1 MKILFITLEQSGRQ
15 IVKSILEDNFF
26 RINKNQIFTFG
37 MDDDNLEFIDLTNTK
52 INPIMGFVDIVRNL
66 KYLFNLRIK
75 IQEIVD
81 TNSFT
86 HIFFV
91 DSFDFSK
98 FYIQKFKSNK
108 IKYCQIVGPSVFI
121 WKSSKAKFINRNFDK
136 IFSIFSI
143 EKSFYNSDI
152 YDYIGHPLK
161 NKTYY
166 SNNYNEIKNIGIFLG
181 SRQQEIY
188 KNILIIKKLLL
199 NLKKYR
205 ELVFHFFVTNEY
217 NEFIKNYLKDN
228 PNIQIHLNDNSYYK
242 KISKLDFAFACS
254 GTVHLELCFSNI
266 PHLIFY
272 KANIINYLIFKLFV
286 RSKYLSLVNIFN
298 KKEIVK
304 EFIQNDH
311 TATNLSNF
319 FTILKLNKDK
329 LYNYRKNMIDGIK
342 SSNFENFRSSIIT
355 DYLEKFS

>member
-15 IVKSILEDNFF
+15 IVKSILDDNFF
-26 RINKNQIFTFG
+26 KINKNLIFTFG
-37 MDDDNLEFIDLTNTK
+37 MDEGKLEFNDLTNIK
-52 INPIMGFVDIVRNL
+52 ITPIMGFVDIVCNI
-66 KYLFNLRIK
+66 KYLFNLRLKIK
-75 IQEIVD
+75 EIVD
-81 TNSFT
+81 MYSFT

-98 FYIQKFKSNK
+98 FYIQKFKSNN

-143 EKSFYNSDI
+143 EKKYYNSDI
-152 YDYIGHPLK
+152 YEYIGHPLK

-166 SNNYNEIKNIGIFLG
+166 SNDYIDINNIGIFLG
-181 SRQQEIY
+181 SRHQEIH
-188 KNILIIKKLLL
+188 KNIPIIKKLLVK
-199 NLKKYR
+199 LKKYK
-205 ELVFHFFVTNEY
+205 ELVFNFFVTNEY
-217 NEFIKNYLKDN
+217 HEFIKNYFKDN
-228 PNIQIHLNDNSYYK
+228 SNIQIHLNDNSYYK

-272 KANIINYLIFKLFV
+272 KANIINYSIFKLFV
-286 RSKYLSLVNIFN
+286 RAKYLSLVNIFN

-304 EFIQNDH
+304 EFIQNDF

-319 FTILKLNKDK
+319 FTTLKLNKDK
-329 LYNYRKNMIDGIK
+329 LYNYRKNMFDGIR

-355 DYLEKFS
+355 DYLEKSS

>member
-1 MKILFITLEQSGRQ
+1 M
-15 IVKSILEDNFF
+15 
-26 RINKNQIFTFG
+26 
-37 MDDDNLEFIDLTNTK
+37 
-52 INPIMGFVDIVRNL
+52 
-66 KYLFNLRIK
+66 
-75 IQEIVD
+75 
-81 TNSFT
+81 
-86 HIFFV
+86 

-98 FYIQKFKSNK
+98 FYIQKYKSNK

-143 EKSFYNSDI
+143 EKRYYSSDI

-166 SNNYNEIKNIGIFLG
+166 SNNYNEINNIGIFLG

-199 NLKKYR
+199 NLKQYR
-205 ELVFHFFVTNEY
+205 ELVFNFFVTSEHH
-217 NEFIKNYLKDN
+217 EFIKNYFKDN
-228 PNIQIHLNDNSYYK
+228 SNIQIHLNDNSYYK
-242 KISKLDFAFACS
+242 KISQLDFAFACS

-272 KANIINYLIFKLFV
+272 KANIINYSIFKLFV
-286 RSKYLSLVNIFN
+286 RAKYLSLVNIFN

-304 EFIQNDH
+304 EFIQNDF

-329 LYNYRKNMIDGIK
+329 LYNYRKNMSDGIR

-355 DYLEKFS
+355 DYLEKSS